1 MKDFQEKIEKIG
13 VIPVIVIDE
22 AKNAES
28 LAEALMSGGIPCA
41 EITFRTQDAEESIRI
56 MTQKYPDMIV
66 GAGTVLNVEQVE
78 RAMNVGAR
86 FIVCP
91 GFDSKVVDYCLE
103 RKIPVLPGCVTPS
116 EIMAGDRL
124 WFKNGE
130 IFSGGSVW
138 WGGND

>member
-91 GFDSKVVDYCLE
+91 GFDSKVVDYCLNE
-103 RKIPVLPGCVTPS
+103 NSSFTWMRYTI
-116 EIMAGDRL
+116 
-124 WFKNGE
+124 
-130 IFSGGSVW
+130 
-138 WGGND
+138 